1 MNLEKMAKWVD
12 RDCSGRWERRRGM
25 NGLLGLER
33 RIRGIEVVW

>member
-12 RDCSGRWERRRGM
+12 RDYLGRWERRRGT

-33 RIRGIEVVW
+33 RIRVLE

>member
-12 RDCSGRWERRRGM
+12 RACLGRWERKRGM

-33 RIRGIEVVW
+33 RIKVLK